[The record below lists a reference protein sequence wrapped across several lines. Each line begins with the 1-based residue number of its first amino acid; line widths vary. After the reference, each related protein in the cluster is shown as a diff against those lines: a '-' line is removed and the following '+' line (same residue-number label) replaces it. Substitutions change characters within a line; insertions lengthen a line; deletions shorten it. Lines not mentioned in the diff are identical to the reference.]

1 MNPNHNEGLLE
12 LYTQAISLEALKDAE
27 QFLENSL
34 LGKDAQV
41 ERLLAQVLIEEQQIE
56 TNRKKIAQL
65 RIEKEEL
72 EFDCANSDLKSL
84 EQMQAERDEL
94 QRKCQPG
101 QHTKSN
107 HKSSEQLLRMKKETD
122 ALRAYMKK
130 ISQFED

>member
-72 EFDCANSDLKSL
+72 EFGGFS
-84 EQMQAERDEL
+84 EL
-94 QRKCQPG
+94 FWFY
-101 QHTKSN
+101 N
-107 HKSSEQLLRMKKETD
+107 NN
-122 ALRAYMKK
+122 
-130 ISQFED
+130 